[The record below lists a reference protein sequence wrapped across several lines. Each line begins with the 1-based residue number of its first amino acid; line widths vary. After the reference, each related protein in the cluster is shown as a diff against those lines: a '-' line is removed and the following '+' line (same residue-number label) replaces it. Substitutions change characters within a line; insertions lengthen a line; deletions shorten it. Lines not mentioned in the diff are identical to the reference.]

1 MGVYSSDI
9 TSAKTLAHDS
19 PTIRLDNVG
28 LSLLDLNAAP
38 GK

>member
-9 TSAKTLAHDS
+9 TALKTLAHDS
-19 PTIRLDNVG
+19 PTIPLDNVG
-28 LSLLDLNAAP
+28 LSLIDLNAAP